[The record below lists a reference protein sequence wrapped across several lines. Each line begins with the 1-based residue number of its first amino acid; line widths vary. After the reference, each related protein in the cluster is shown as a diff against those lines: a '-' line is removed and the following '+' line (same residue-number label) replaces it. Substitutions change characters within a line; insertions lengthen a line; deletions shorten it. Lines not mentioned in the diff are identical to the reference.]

1 MDAVLDII
9 MSLFSDFDVNAI
21 IEMLS
26 SFIPVLLRTLSVACF
41 NL

>member
-26 SFIPVLLRTLSVACF
+26 SFDFSAITDVIGGLF
-41 NL
+41 